1 MRVVHVWHVGVRMTQ
16 RLVPVSVAVC
26 TGGHGVVRVRVV
38 PVVVAVRLFMLQRFM
53 RMLVSVGLGQTQHD
67 AGQHQ
72 QAAQN
77 HQFAG

>member
-26 TGGHGVVRVRVV
+26 TGGHGVVRLRVV
-38 PVVVAVRLFMLQRFM
+38 PVVEAVRMFMLQR
-53 RMLVSVGLGQTQHD
+53 RMLVAVELGQMQHD

-77 HQFAG
+77 HQPAG